1 MASPAGLLDDGD
13 DNDDDDDDAFG
24 FLLLRL
30 LRELAPGNG
39 F

>member
-1 MASPAGLLDDGD
+1 MAPPADLLDDGD
-13 DNDDDDDDAFG
+13 DNDVDDVDAFS
-24 FLLLRL
+24 FLVLRL